1 MCLDKRKIAISAA
14 NYQAGWCIFLFYKE
28 SGDMKLTLYDYY
40 VHIDVMNRKEYFQ
53 KYLQGMA
60 SAEEKELLT
69 VWVTG
74 LMERVADGAASE
86 EEQLIV
92 KEWLSREDKAA
103 AAVAEIEKRKNETL
117 LLIEQQYLSLPE
129 KKKRRTV
136 YRYAAAVAFFVL
148 AAGAYLI
155 YQTAKDNRNMTAL
168 SFPAAD
174 EMQNNNIV
182 YSTRSGDPV
191 KSIRLPDSSFVY
203 LNGNAAVSVDRQKYN
218 FAARE
223 VVLEKGEAFFSVAK
237 NAAKKFT
244 VQFGD
249 LQLEVT
255 GTSFNVENYEH
266 GHEKRVYVKTGTV
279 VIRDREHLHIALAA
293 HETFVYDDHT
303 KKYTVKKDDSADLS
317 QWIDGGM
324 VFAGAGLDEVKQKL
338 ENRFKARVVV
348 ENDALRA
355 TMRLNAAFNKDE
367 NMDKIAKV
375 IAGIYGIKY
384 KVEDKKITFY

>member
-1 MCLDKRKIAISAA
+1 
-14 NYQAGWCIFLFYKE
+14 
-28 SGDMKLTLYDYY
+28 MKLALYDYY

-74 LMERVADGAASE
+74 LMARMANGAASE

-103 AAVAEIEKRKNETL
+103 VAVAEIEKRKNETL
-117 LLIEQQYLSLPE
+117 LLIEQQYLALPE
-129 KKKRRTV
+129 RSKRRTV

-148 AAGAYLI
+148 AAGAYLL
-155 YQTAKDNRNMTAL
+155 YQSDKENRNMTAL

-182 YSTRSGDPV
+182 YSNLSGDPV
-191 KSIRLPDSSFVY
+191 KTIRLPDSSFVY
-203 LNGNAAVSVDRQKYN
+203 LNGNAAVSMDRQKYN

-223 VVLEKGEAFFSVAK
+223 VELDKGEAFFSVAK

-255 GTSFNVENYEH
+255 GTSFNIEHYEH
-266 GHEKRVYVKTGTV
+266 SHEKRVYVKTGKVT
-279 VIRDREHLHIALAA
+279 IRDQTGLDIALTA
-293 HETFVYDDHT
+293 HETFVYNNQT
-303 KKYTVKKDDSADLS
+303 KKYTVDRNENTDFS
-317 QWIDGGM
+317 QWIGGRM

-338 ENRFKARVVV
+338 ENRFKARIVV
-348 ENDALRA
+348 ENNALPA

-367 NMDKIAKV
+367 NIDKIAKV

-384 KVEDKKITFY
+384 RAEDKKITFY